1 MPKIIHFR
9 QNCIGCDSCVEHA
22 PRYWCMDEDGKS
34 TLERAEYKDG
44 IGILEIDEVEIPG
57 NIEACR
63 DCPVGI
69 IRIQDDGGNEIR

>member
-1 MPKIIHFR
+1 
-9 QNCIGCDSCVEHA
+9 
-22 PRYWCMDEDGKS
+22 MDEDGKS